1 MDEKRTNDANDAPN
15 PQQDNQGDKQAK
27 AQSQQQERQP
37 RGQNPQQHP
46 ERQPRQPHQQD
57 QQSRKQDSQKPE
69 SQRQDAQKQES
80 QKQDSQKQ
88 ESQKPES
95 QQPQQPRQPRQQ
107 SQQGKIVPPKSPK
120 KPHYSRY
127 RGKNYSSSY
136 NRPSAAPAAEASPK
150 KTSFKKIS
158 IVVPLYNEEESLR
171 PLANEIK
178 KAMRLISAEYE
189 VIFVDDG
196 STDKSLAVL
205 KEISRIDPKYKYI
218 SFRKNYGKSAA
229 LQMGFK
235 QVTGDVVI
243 TMDADLQDDPNEIPN
258 LVGKLEEG
266 YDLVSGWKKQRFDPF
281 IKRHSSKFF
290 NYVTGLM
297 SGIKIHDFNCGLK
310 AYRRDV
316 VKNLNVYGELHRY
329 MPVLSAW
336 QGFTV
341 AEIPVKHHPRRYGKT
356 KFGISRFFKG
366 FIDLL
371 TVMFTT
377 RYIKRPMHL
386 FGFLGA
392 IAFLIGFVVNGYLS
406 VEWMLGHSL
415 SNRPLLFFG
424 MLLIIVGVQFF
435 SVGLLGEMIVH
446 SMMND
451 REYSIKDKS

>member
-1 MDEKRTNDANDAPN
+1 MDEKRINDGNDAPGSH
-15 PQQDNQGDKQAK
+15 DNQGEKQNK
-27 AQSQQQERQP
+27 PQGSHQERQP
-37 RGQNPQQHP
+37 RQQNPQTEKQPEKQADRQPRHES
-46 ERQPRQPHQQD
+46 ERQPRQESEK
-57 QQSRKQDSQKPE
+57 QSE
-69 SQRQDAQKQES
+69 
-80 QKQDSQKQ
+80 
-88 ESQKPES
+88 
-95 QQPQQPRQPRQQ
+95 RQPRQESDKQSERQPRQEQQARKSEPQQQGKQQ
-107 SQQGKIVPPKSPK
+107 SQRGQAKIVPPKSPN

-127 RGKNYSSSY
+127 RGKHYSSSY
-136 NRPSAAPAAEASPK
+136 NRPAAAPTEASPK
-150 KTSFKKIS
+150 KTSFKKVS

-178 KAMRLISAEYE
+178 KAMRMISAEYE

-196 STDKSLAVL
+196 STDKSLSVL
-205 KEISRIDPKYKYI
+205 KEISRVDPKFKYI

-243 TMDADLQDDPNEIPN
+243 TMDADLQDDPNEIVN
-258 LVGKLEEG
+258 LLQKLEEG

-310 AYRRDV
+310 AYRREV

-329 MPVLSAW
+329 MPVLADW
-336 QGFTV
+336 QGFTI
-341 AEIPVKHHPRRYGKT
+341 AEIPVKHHPRRYGST

-366 FIDLL
+366 FIDLM
-371 TVMFTT
+371 TVIFTT

-406 VEWMLGHSL
+406 IEWMMGHSL

-435 SVGLLGEMIVH
+435 SVGLLGEMMVH
-446 SMMND
+446 SMQND
-451 REYSIKDKS
+451 KEYSVKDKS